1 MHSKNTKAVLLLS
14 DGTVFHGKSCG
25 KIGTTTG
32 EIAFNT
38 GMTGYQEIFTDPSY
52 YGQIIT
58 MANAHIGN
66 YGANE
71 LEIENKDVGR
81 IKVAKNLIN
90 SNFFPSSANNANDN
104 LATKEEDKNEK
115 KDLSNAISSP
125 MVGTIYLKPDPESK
139 PFVSEG
145 DKVKKGDTLLIIEA
159 MKTMNNIPADKDGV
173 IKKVLV
179 ENEQPIQFG
188 DPLVIIE

>member
-1 MHSKNTKAVLLLS
+1 MTDFDKDLIISLSKLLEETGLS
-14 DGTVFHGKSCG
+14 
-25 KIGTTTG
+25 
-32 EIAFNT
+32 EI
-38 GMTGYQEIFTDPSY
+38 
-52 YGQIIT
+52 
-58 MANAHIGN
+58 
-66 YGANE
+66 
-71 LEIENKDVGR
+71 EIENKNLGR
-81 IKVAKNLIN
+81 IKVAKNLFN
-90 SNFFPSSANNANDN
+90 SNNLTSSPNNINNNIKAK
-104 LATKEEDKNEK
+104 KEDSSEQ

-125 MVGTIYLKPDPESK
+125 MVGTIYLKPDPESE
-139 PFVSEG
+139 PFVNEG

>member
-1 MHSKNTKAVLLLS
+1 MTDFDKDLIISLSKLLEETGLS
-14 DGTVFHGKSCG
+14 
-25 KIGTTTG
+25 
-32 EIAFNT
+32 EI
-38 GMTGYQEIFTDPSY
+38 
-52 YGQIIT
+52 
-58 MANAHIGN
+58 
-66 YGANE
+66 
-71 LEIENKDVGR
+71 EIENKNVGR
-81 IKVAKNLIN
+81 IKVAKNLFN
-90 SNFFPSSANNANDN
+90 SNILTSSPNNTNDSPV
-104 LATKEEDKNEK
+104 AKKEDSSEE

-125 MVGTIYLKPDPESK
+125 MVGTIYLKPDPESE
-139 PFVSEG
+139 PFINEG

>member
-1 MHSKNTKAVLLLS
+1 MADFDKDL
-14 DGTVFHGKSCG
+14 
-25 KIGTTTG
+25 
-32 EIAFNT
+32 
-38 GMTGYQEIFTDPSY
+38 
-52 YGQIIT
+52 IIT
-58 MANAHIGN
+58 LSKLLEETGLSEI
-66 YGANE
+66 
-71 LEIENKDVGR
+71 EIENKDVGR
-81 IKVAKNLIN
+81 IKVAKNLFN
-90 SNFFPSSANNANDN
+90 SNILTAPPNNTNDN
-104 LATKEEDKNEK
+104 LVAEKEDSSEQ

-125 MVGTIYLKPDPESK
+125 MVGTIYLKPDPESE
-139 PFVSEG
+139 PFVNEG

>member
-1 MHSKNTKAVLLLS
+1 MADFDKDLIISLSKLLEQTGLS
-14 DGTVFHGKSCG
+14 
-25 KIGTTTG
+25 
-32 EIAFNT
+32 EI
-38 GMTGYQEIFTDPSY
+38 
-52 YGQIIT
+52 
-58 MANAHIGN
+58 
-66 YGANE
+66 
-71 LEIENKDVGR
+71 EIENKDVGR
-81 IKVAKNLIN
+81 IKVAKNLFN
-90 SNFFPSSANNANDN
+90 SNILTASPNNTNDN
-104 LATKEEDKNEK
+104 LVAEKEDSSEQ

-125 MVGTIYLKPDPESK
+125 MVGTIYLKPDPESE
-139 PFVSEG
+139 PFVNEG

>member
-1 MHSKNTKAVLLLS
+1 MADFDKDLIISLSKLLEQTGLS
-14 DGTVFHGKSCG
+14 
-25 KIGTTTG
+25 
-32 EIAFNT
+32 EI
-38 GMTGYQEIFTDPSY
+38 
-52 YGQIIT
+52 
-58 MANAHIGN
+58 
-66 YGANE
+66 
-71 LEIENKDVGR
+71 EIENKDVGR

-90 SNFFPSSANNANDN
+90 PNILSSSPNNTNDN
-104 LATKEEDKNEK
+104 LVTKEETKIEK
-115 KDLSNAISSP
+115 KDLSNAINSP
-125 MVGTIYLKPDPESK
+125 MVGTIYLKPDPESE

>member
-1 MHSKNTKAVLLLS
+1 MADFDKDL
-14 DGTVFHGKSCG
+14 
-25 KIGTTTG
+25 
-32 EIAFNT
+32 
-38 GMTGYQEIFTDPSY
+38 
-52 YGQIIT
+52 IIT
-58 MANAHIGN
+58 LSKLLEQTGLSEI
-66 YGANE
+66 
-71 LEIENKDVGR
+71 EIENKDVGR

-90 SNFFPSSANNANDN
+90 SNFFPSSVNNANDN

-173 IKKVLV
+173 IKKILV

>member
-1 MHSKNTKAVLLLS
+1 MTDFDKDLIISLSKLLEETGLS
-14 DGTVFHGKSCG
+14 
-25 KIGTTTG
+25 
-32 EIAFNT
+32 EI
-38 GMTGYQEIFTDPSY
+38 
-52 YGQIIT
+52 
-58 MANAHIGN
+58 
-66 YGANE
+66 
-71 LEIENKDVGR
+71 EIENKDVGR
-81 IKVAKNLIN
+81 IKVAKNLFN
-90 SNFFPSSANNANDN
+90 SNILTSSPNNINDN
-104 LATKEEDKNEK
+104 LVAKKEDNSEQ

-125 MVGTIYLKPDPESK
+125 MVGTIYLKPDPESE
-139 PFVSEG
+139 PFVNEG

>member
-1 MHSKNTKAVLLLS
+1 MTDFDKDLIISLSKLLEETGLS
-14 DGTVFHGKSCG
+14 
-25 KIGTTTG
+25 
-32 EIAFNT
+32 EI
-38 GMTGYQEIFTDPSY
+38 
-52 YGQIIT
+52 
-58 MANAHIGN
+58 
-66 YGANE
+66 
-71 LEIENKDVGR
+71 EIENKNVGR
-81 IKVAKNLIN
+81 IKVAKNLFN
-90 SNFFPSSANNANDN
+90 SNVSPSTPNNTNDK
-104 LATKEEDKNEK
+104 LLDKKEDRDEQ
-115 KDLSNAISSP
+115 KDLSNAINSP
-125 MVGTIYLKPDPESK
+125 MVGTIYLKPDPESE

>member
-1 MHSKNTKAVLLLS
+1 MTDFDKDLIISLSKLLEETGLS
-14 DGTVFHGKSCG
+14 
-25 KIGTTTG
+25 
-32 EIAFNT
+32 EI
-38 GMTGYQEIFTDPSY
+38 
-52 YGQIIT
+52 
-58 MANAHIGN
+58 
-66 YGANE
+66 
-71 LEIENKDVGR
+71 EIENKDVGR
-81 IKVAKNLIN
+81 IKVAKNLFN
-90 SNFFPSSANNANDN
+90 SNILTSPPNNTNDN
-104 LATKEEDKNEK
+104 LVAKKEDSSEQ

-125 MVGTIYLKPDPESK
+125 MVGTIYLKPDPESE
-139 PFVSEG
+139 PFVNEG

>member
-1 MHSKNTKAVLLLS
+1 MTDFDKDLIISLSKLLEETGLS
-14 DGTVFHGKSCG
+14 
-25 KIGTTTG
+25 
-32 EIAFNT
+32 EI
-38 GMTGYQEIFTDPSY
+38 
-52 YGQIIT
+52 
-58 MANAHIGN
+58 
-66 YGANE
+66 
-71 LEIENKDVGR
+71 EIENKDVGR
-81 IKVAKNLIN
+81 IKVAKNLFN
-90 SNFFPSSANNANDN
+90 SNILTSSPNYTNDN
-104 LATKEEDKNEK
+104 LVAEKEDSSEQ

-125 MVGTIYLKPDPESK
+125 MVGTIYLKPDPESE
-139 PFVSEG
+139 PFVNEG

>member
-1 MHSKNTKAVLLLS
+1 MTDFDKDLIISLSKLLEETGLS
-14 DGTVFHGKSCG
+14 
-25 KIGTTTG
+25 
-32 EIAFNT
+32 EI
-38 GMTGYQEIFTDPSY
+38 
-52 YGQIIT
+52 
-58 MANAHIGN
+58 
-66 YGANE
+66 
-71 LEIENKDVGR
+71 EIENKDVGR
-81 IKVAKNLIN
+81 IKVAKNLFN
-90 SNFFPSSANNANDN
+90 SNILTTSPNNTNDN
-104 LATKEEDKNEK
+104 LIAKKDSSEQ

-125 MVGTIYLKPDPESK
+125 MVGTIYLKPDPESE
-139 PFVSEG
+139 PFVNEG

>member
-1 MHSKNTKAVLLLS
+1 MTDFDKDLIISLSKLLEETGLS
-14 DGTVFHGKSCG
+14 
-25 KIGTTTG
+25 
-32 EIAFNT
+32 EI
-38 GMTGYQEIFTDPSY
+38 
-52 YGQIIT
+52 
-58 MANAHIGN
+58 
-66 YGANE
+66 
-71 LEIENKDVGR
+71 EIENKDVGR

-90 SNFFPSSANNANDN
+90 SNVFPSSTNNANDN
-104 LATKEEDKNEK
+104 LVTKEEDKNEK

-125 MVGTIYLKPDPESK
+125 MVGTIYLKPDPESE
-139 PFVSEG
+139 PFINEG

>member
-1 MHSKNTKAVLLLS
+1 MTDFDKDLIISLSKLLEETGLS
-14 DGTVFHGKSCG
+14 
-25 KIGTTTG
+25 
-32 EIAFNT
+32 EI
-38 GMTGYQEIFTDPSY
+38 
-52 YGQIIT
+52 
-58 MANAHIGN
+58 
-66 YGANE
+66 
-71 LEIENKDVGR
+71 EIENKDVGR
-81 IKVAKNLIN
+81 IKVAKNFFN
-90 SNFFPSSANNANDN
+90 SNILTAPPNNTNDN
-104 LATKEEDKNEK
+104 LVAEKEDSSEQ
-115 KDLSNAISSP
+115 KDLSNTISSP

-139 PFVSEG
+139 PFVNEG